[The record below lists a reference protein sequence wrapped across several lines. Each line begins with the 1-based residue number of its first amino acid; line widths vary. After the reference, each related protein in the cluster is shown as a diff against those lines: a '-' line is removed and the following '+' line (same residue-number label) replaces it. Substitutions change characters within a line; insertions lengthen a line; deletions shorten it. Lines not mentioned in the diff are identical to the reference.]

1 MDKKTQEK
9 LHRRMTI
16 LIKPIDQQIMMT
28 DDINELL
35 LLATAMM
42 QRVVVIYDNQYGR
55 EGRNALLKDIM
66 EK

>member
-1 MDKKTQEK
+1 MDKKTIDK
-9 LHRRMTI
+9 LQKRMSI
-16 LIKPIDQQIMMT
+16 LIRPIDQQIMMT

-55 EGRNALLKDIM
+55 EGRNGLLKDIM